1 MLSVQLVQL
10 GRLAYSPALGVQ
22 HKFVQKL
29 HEFRQSTQEADT
41 PQGFLLAVEH
51 EPVYTVGLRDR
62 RGYRDQQDRLRS
74 LGAEMLETFLKS
86 YFIEIT
92 LSLFGT
98 RLNLAVGDTIEIIFI
113 EK

>member
-1 MLSVQLVQL
+1 
-10 GRLAYSPALGVQ
+10 
-22 HKFVQKL
+22 
-29 HEFRQSTQEADT
+29 
-41 PQGFLLAVEH
+41 
-51 EPVYTVGLRDR
+51 
-62 RGYRDQQDRLRS
+62 
-74 LGAEMLETFLKS
+74 MLETFLKS